1 MLVNKKFISNIKI
14 NKGKL
19 LVHCYMG
26 MSRSASLIIAYL
38 IKYRKMNLEESI
50 RLISLKRF
58 IWPNDGF
65 IEQLIQW
72 EKKFI

>member
-1 MLVNKKFISNIKI
+1 
-14 NKGKL
+14 
-19 LVHCYMG
+19 MG

-38 IKYRKMNLEESI
+38 IKYRKINLDESI
-50 RLISLKRF
+50 RLISKKRF

-65 IEQLIQW
+65 IEQLMQW